1 MAKAAKNAVKTK
13 LSRFNLLKKKK
24 SISEQQADNR
34 DLRVLL
40 LQLYMKN
47 NPKMEHQVFIYSFRG
62 VLNAQANPFHY
73 VYSAIP
79 PSVRKSIV
87 LQNLASGEMM
97 QAFISSIRMEG
108 GQMGWQI
115 ENTVIYANRSGVLMQ
130 IGLDGEKTAKTDKY
144 RQFLNLAQSFMY
156 QFQ

>member
-1 MAKAAKNAVKTK
+1 M
-13 LSRFNLLKKKK
+13 KK

-79 PSVRKSIV
+79 PNVRKSIV

-97 QAFISSIRMEG
+97 QAFISPVKIDKQESF
-108 GQMGWQI
+108 QI
-115 ENTVIYANRSGVLMQ
+115 ENTVLYGNKAGVITEISLK
-130 IGLDGEKTAKTDKY
+130 GEKIAKTEKY
-144 RQFLNLAQSFMY
+144 RQFLQLAKSLLR
-156 QFQ
+156 QFKD

>member
-1 MAKAAKNAVKTK
+1 M
-13 LSRFNLLKKKK
+13 KK

-108 GQMGWQI
+108 GQMG
-115 ENTVIYANRSGVLMQ
+115 
-130 IGLDGEKTAKTDKY
+130 
-144 RQFLNLAQSFMY
+144 
-156 QFQ
+156 

>member
-1 MAKAAKNAVKTK
+1 M
-13 LSRFNLLKKKK
+13 KK

-79 PSVRKSIV
+79 PNVRKSIV

-144 RQFLNLAQSFMY
+144 RQFLNLAQSFMH

>member
-1 MAKAAKNAVKTK
+1 M
-13 LSRFNLLKKKK
+13 KK

-47 NPKMEHQVFIYSFRG
+47 NAKMEHQVFIYSFRG

-73 VYSAIP
+73 VYSALP
-79 PSVRKSIV
+79 PHVRKSIV

-97 QAFISSIRMEG
+97 QAFISSIRMDDG
-108 GQMGWQI
+108 KMGWQI

-144 RQFLNLAQSFMY
+144 RQFLNLAQSFMH

>member
-1 MAKAAKNAVKTK
+1 M
-13 LSRFNLLKKKK
+13 KK

-73 VYSAIP
+73 VYSALP

-97 QAFISSIRMEG
+97 QAFISSIRMDD

-144 RQFLNLAQSFMY
+144 RQFLNLAQSFMH